1 MNVFQKLDQR
11 NINYSVCSSPSVLAG
26 SDIQLPD
33 SYYILAY
40 WNDMREPNKEG
51 KMENFLKNSHT
62 IIDKS
67 EYGVSRRV
75 KSANRVEIVYSKP
88 AMYEYSLSPAET
100 RTFLRSN
107 TKDNFKQVSNSE
119 DGKVWELKSKSF
131 KEYINKID
139 FTIRSIYINPN
150 KEQDD
155 TN

>member
-40 WNDMREPNKEG
+40 WNDMRELNEEN

-62 IIDKS
+62 IIHKS
-67 EYGVSRRV
+67 QYGESQRV
-75 KSANRVEIVYSKP
+75 KSTNRVEIVYAKP
-88 AMYEYSLSPAET
+88 AMYEYDLTPLEV
-100 RTFLRSN
+100 RTFLRSD
-107 TKDNFKQVSNSE
+107 TKDNFKQVLNSE
-119 DGKVWELKSKSF
+119 EGKVWELKSKSF

-150 KEQDD
+150 KEQND